1 VSLRTRP
8 AQPADASAIAR
19 IYNEGIE
26 DRVATFET
34 RPRTEDDVRPW
45 FAEGFPLVVVE
56 EEGALIAWASA
67 PPYSRGRDVYREV
80 ADFSVYVARAG
91 RRRGVGRAAM
101 EALLAEAEAR
111 GFWKLVGRI
120 FPENEASLSLCR
132 RLGFREVGFHRRHG
146 KLDGAWRDV
155 VVVERLLGEAAE
167 EHQPS

>member
-1 VSLRTRP
+1 MSLRTRP
-8 AQPADASAIAR
+8 AQPADAAAIAR
-19 IYNEGIE
+19 IYSEGIE

-56 EEGALIAWASA
+56 EEGAVIAWASA

-91 RRRGVGRAAM
+91 RRRGAGRAAM

-111 GFWKLVGRI
+111 GFWKLVGRV
-120 FPENEASLSLCR
+120 FPENEASLALSSA
-132 RLGFREVGFHRRHG
+132 LGFGEVGVHRRHG

-155 VVVERLLGEAAE
+155 VVVERLLGEATGDD
-167 EHQPS
+167 

>member
-1 VSLRTRP
+1 MSLRTRP